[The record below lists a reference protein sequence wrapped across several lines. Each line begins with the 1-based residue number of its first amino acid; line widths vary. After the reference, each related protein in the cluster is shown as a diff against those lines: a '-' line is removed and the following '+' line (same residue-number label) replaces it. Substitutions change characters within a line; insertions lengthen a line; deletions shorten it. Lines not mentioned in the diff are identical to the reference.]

1 MCGEKSRPFV
11 GPCQRSGSP
20 PRVRGKERDVGHLL
34 DAGGIT
40 PACAGKSFLPLRS
53 QQPARDHP
61 RVCGE
66 KWPLFARI
74 ASAIGSPP
82 RVRGKELETLKAA
95 EKQGITPA
103 CAGKSRSG
111 RPRELHRRDHPRVCG
126 EKFSYEWGSRG
137 RKGSPPR
144 VRGKACCMTQ
154 RQRRIRITP
163 ACAGK
168 SISTLFPACDGQDH
182 PRVCGEK

>member
-1 MCGEKSRPFV
+1 MRGKVAAVCWPVSALGITPACAGKRARCWSPARRGWDHPRVCGEKLFASALTTA
-11 GPCQRSGSP
+11 CQGSP
-20 PRVRGKERDVGHLL
+20 PRVRGKVAAFCADRVG
-34 DAGGIT
+34 DRIT
-40 PACAGKSFLPLRS
+40 PACAGKR
-53 QQPARDHP
+53 
-61 RVCGE
+61 
-66 KWPLFARI
+66 
-74 ASAIGSPP
+74 
-82 RVRGKELETLKAA
+82 
-95 EKQGITPA
+95 
-103 CAGKSRSG
+103 AGDTESG
-111 RPRELHRRDHPRVCG
+111 RKAGDHPRVCG

-182 PRVCGEK
+182 PRVCGEKLQIM